1 MTQRNLVTPR
11 VFNRNESRR
20 ITEAKVCSV
29 PQPEFTKSWHPY
41 SHAAVIEATAMA
53 VKQHNL
59 KVDEKT
65 YSLGKHGA
73 NMFGLWTV
81 GKTNGKSNAIA
92 FRNSM
97 DKSLSI
103 GYSSFLT
110 VIVCTNQITHAKWFV
125 LRKHTSG
132 LTVAQLSNLAV
143 DAIGDVVKDFNVLD
157 NWHEGLKEYKLEK
170 RRMEQLTVRAMRE
183 GILAPTKF
191 REFDGLLFGDKDQ
204 EPTYDKSLH
213 GFHGA
218 LTQVIRDHNLHTVNY
233 ENQRITDLVNKIK
246 EGH

>member
-1 MTQRNLVTPR
+1 MTRRNTVTPR
-11 VFNRNESRR
+11 FNRDESRR
-20 ITEAKVCSV
+20 ISEEKLCSI
-29 PQPEFTKSWHPY
+29 PQPEFTKSWHPH
-41 SHAAVIEATAMA
+41 SHAAVIEATTTA
-53 VKQHNL
+53 VKQFDL

-65 YSLGKHGA
+65 YSLARQGS

-81 GKTNGKSNAIA
+81 GKRNGKMNAIA

-97 DKSLSI
+97 NKSLSI

-110 VIVCTNQITHAKWFV
+110 VVVCTNQITNDNWFV

-132 LTVAQLSNLAV
+132 LTVAQLSELAV
-143 DAIGDVVKDFNVLD
+143 DAIGKVVQDFDVLD
-157 NWHEGLKEYKLEK
+157 GWHEGLKEYKLEK

-183 GILAPTKF
+183 GVLAPKKF
-191 REFDGLLFGDKDQ
+191 HEFDDLLQETSDQ
-204 EPTYDKSLH
+204 EAVYDKTLY

-218 LTQVIRDHNLHTVNY
+218 LTQVIRDNSLHWIN
-233 ENQRITDLVNKIK
+233 NQNQKITDFVNKVK

>member
-1 MTQRNLVTPR
+1 MTQRNSVTP
-11 VFNRNESRR
+11 VFNRVESRR
-20 ITEAKVCSV
+20 ITEAKVCSI
-29 PQPEFTKSWHPY
+29 PQPEFTKSWHPH
-41 SHAAVIEATAMA
+41 SHAAVIEATAIA
-53 VKQHNL
+53 VKKFDL

-65 YSLGKHGA
+65 YSLSKGGA

-132 LTVAQLSNLAV
+132 LTVAQLSDLAV

-191 REFDGLLFGDKDQ
+191 HEFDGLLLGAEEQ
-204 EPTYDKSLH
+204 EPAYEKSLY

-218 LTQVIRDHNLHTVNY
+218 LTEIIRDNNLHVIN
-233 ENQRITDLVNKIK
+233 EQNQRITNFVNKIK